1 MSRDGATVGLLT
13 SGNATQ
19 ADDPDS
25 NHPTIPDANG
35 SNGTTHQGANDVS
48 SLRLDL
54 SIPAGAN
61 CLRFDFVFGSEEYPH
76 YVGSFNDAFLAELD
90 VTNWQVAGN
99 DITAPGNFAFDT
111 GGGSVS
117 VNSSFFDPG
126 RVVTNDGTA
135 YNGTT
140 AFLTA
145 QTPVTPGS
153 HQLFLTIFDANDH
166 ILDSGVFVDRLVAV
180 QAANPATDCKA
191 GANQP
196 PIALDDTDN
205 DILEDSVDNVI
216 DVLGNDDDPDT
227 GDVISVVSVTDPPH
241 GTARIE
247 SGQVLYTPDP
257 NYNGPDSFDY
267 TISDGRGGTATAHV
281 TLRVLPI
288 NDIPIGTDGTAS
300 ATPGT
305 ATNIDV
311 GALVTDVRDGR
322 HQSDVHDHRPD
333 RQGNPDGLRT
343 DLWLHACRR
352 CLRDGHLQLHR
363 HRPWRS

>member
-1 MSRDGATVGLLT
+1 M
-13 SGNATQ
+13 
-19 ADDPDS
+19 
-25 NHPTIPDANG
+25 
-35 SNGTTHQGANDVS
+35 
-48 SLRLDL
+48 
-54 SIPAGAN
+54 
-61 CLRFDFVFGSEEYPH
+61 
-76 YVGSFNDAFLAELD
+76 
-90 VTNWQVAGN
+90 
-99 DITAPGNFAFDT
+99 
-111 GGGSVS
+111 
-117 VNSSFFDPG
+117 
-126 RVVTNDGTA
+126 
-135 YNGTT
+135 
-140 AFLTA
+140 
-145 QTPVTPGS
+145 TPGS

-196 PIALDDTDN
+196 PIALDDTDD

-227 GDVISVVSVTDPPH
+227 GDVIAVVSVTDPPH

-305 ATNIDV
+305 PTSIDV
-311 GALVTDVRDGR
+311 GALVTDVETADTNLTYTITDQPDKGILRAQDRRLATRLPPVPPGR
-322 HQSDVHDHRPD
+322 TPSATPSPTGAILITVARRP
-333 RQGNPDGLRT
+333 
-343 DLWLHACRR
+343 
-352 CLRDGHLQLHR
+352 
-363 HRPWRS
+363 